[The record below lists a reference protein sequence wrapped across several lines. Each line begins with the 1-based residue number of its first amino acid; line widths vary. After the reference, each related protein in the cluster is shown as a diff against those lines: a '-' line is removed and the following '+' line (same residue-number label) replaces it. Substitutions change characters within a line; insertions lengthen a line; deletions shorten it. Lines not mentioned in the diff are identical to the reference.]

1 VGIVIDHGRR
11 RVAAPGE
18 EPRERHEIST
28 CAGDPIP
35 RRSGYRRL
43 GVWNSPLLGA
53 MVRWGRDF
61 PLAEGGAAGGFAA
74 PSAVPLAVTGEA

>member
-11 RVAAPGE
+11 RVALPGE

-28 CAGDPIP
+28 WAGDPIP

-43 GVWNSPLLGA
+43 GVWRSSLLGE

-61 PLAEGGAAGGFAA
+61 PVAEGEAGG
-74 PSAVPLAVTGEA
+74 EA